1 MIGAVAAGIGL
12 IVSCAITARIPDL
25 IQSPRLFLSLV
36 VVACACYAAGIW
48 CLTNLHGPRPM
59 VEAVVRDRLPYV
71 KIPVQTLRSW
81 ERRAPADWAKVASWL
96 AAQNVAVVQV

>member
-1 MIGAVAAGIGL
+1 LLLEIRKKEDSM
-12 IVSCAITARIPDL
+12 TIPDDL
-25 IQSPRLFLSLV
+25 LNDLRSSPTDLAR
-36 VVACACYAAGIW
+36 
-48 CLTNLHGPRPM
+48 M